1 MYKADHE
8 IGNIYSTMKTLE
20 EEKLRIDSLSVAD
33 RENY

>member
-20 EEKLRIDSLSVAD
+20 EEKVKIDNLAPAEK
-33 RENY
+33 ENY